1 VLLFLYALNACRLA
15 GRQAPETAVWPR
27 PGRRPRNEGTRAV
40 ATDDLN
46 QADAV
51 RIVAASVRRLFTVV
65 SEQQSQDLVSVVL
78 ADLRA
83 QGIRL
88 VQEAGAFP
96 SKR

>member
-1 VLLFLYALNACRLA
+1 M
-15 GRQAPETAVWPR
+15 
-27 PGRRPRNEGTRAV
+27 